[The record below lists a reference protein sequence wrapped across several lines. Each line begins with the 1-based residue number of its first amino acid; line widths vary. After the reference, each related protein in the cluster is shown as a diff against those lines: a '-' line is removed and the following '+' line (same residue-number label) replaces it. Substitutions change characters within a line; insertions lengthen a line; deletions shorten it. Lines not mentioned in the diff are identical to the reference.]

1 MADNERNIRAEAGKY
16 ASKLHSDVASPNH
29 SHTLRKV
36 VQLEEPVTGDCV
48 LASCRVQ
55 HGRAMNGLPLHHK
68 TQTQTDIHT
77 HIHTHMHARMHA
89 HSATYTTK
97 GTHQAHPQWR
107 GIHPAP
113 TSHAVPALNT
123 ACQ

>member
-55 HGRAMNGLPLHHK
+55 HGRAMNELSSHHID
-68 TQTQTDIHT
+68 TATDTDRHIHR
-77 HIHTHMHARMHA
+77 HIHTHARTHAR
-89 HSATYTTK
+89 TQPPPE

>member
-1 MADNERNIRAEAGKY
+1 MADNERNIRAEAGKD

-55 HGRAMNGLPLHHK
+55 HGRAMNELSSHHID
-68 TQTQTDIHT
+68 TDTGTDRHIHT
-77 HIHTHMHARMHA
+77 HIHTCTHA
-89 HSATYTTK
+89 HSPRPKVRTRHIRNGGVSTRRQHHMRCLHSTPHVSRA
-97 GTHQAHPQWR
+97 
-107 GIHPAP
+107 
-113 TSHAVPALNT
+113 
-123 ACQ
+123 